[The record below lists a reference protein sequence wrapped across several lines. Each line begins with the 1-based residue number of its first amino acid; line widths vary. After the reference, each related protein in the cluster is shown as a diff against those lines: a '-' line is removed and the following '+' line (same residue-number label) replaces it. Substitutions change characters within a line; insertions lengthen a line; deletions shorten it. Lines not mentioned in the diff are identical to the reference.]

1 MRNRVEELQQ
11 SGNKGGFKSCNFF
24 FLQKFCCY
32 TCFCK
37 TGVKSFIMVGL
48 EGATAFEEAL
58 SLEFGRGFRYTRPLR
73 LNTMD
78 LDYELMEELV
88 RVYQWKRES
97 VVGCIVRY
105 WIKMLFSFAVQD
117 NIAERECC
125 GVPCK
130 CIGTRGDRGGVGLAG
145 SKVLQTLYV
154 LITKVLTYY
163 QELIAVFVY

>member
-1 MRNRVEELQQ
+1 MVVFNHAT
-11 SGNKGGFKSCNFF
+11 F

-37 TGVKSFIMVGL
+37 TGVKSLIMVGL
-48 EGATAFEEAL
+48 EGAATFEEAL

-88 RVYQWKRES
+88 RVYQSRRKS
-97 VVGCIVRY
+97 VVSWFVIY
-105 WIKMLFSFAVQD
+105 LIIILFSFAMQD

-125 GVPCK
+125 RVPCK
-130 CIGTRGDRGGVGLAG
+130 CIGTRGDRGGVGLSG
-145 SKVLQTLYV
+145 SKVIQTIYVFVTEVPTHCQV
-154 LITKVLTYY
+154 LIT
-163 QELIAVFVY
+163 AFVF

>member
-1 MRNRVEELQQ
+1 MEVLATVATF
-11 SGNKGGFKSCNFF
+11 S
-24 FLQKFCCY
+24 LQKFCCY
-32 TCFCK
+32 TCFCT
-37 TGVKSFIMVGL
+37 TGVKSLIMVGL
-48 EGATAFEEAL
+48 EGAATFEEAQ

-88 RVYQWKRES
+88 RVYQSDRTP
-97 VVGCIVRY
+97 VVRWFVRY
-105 WIKMLFSFAVQD
+105 LIEMLFSFAIQD

-145 SKVLQTLYV
+145 SKVLQTVYV
-154 LITKVLTYY
+154 FVTKVLTHY
-163 QELIAVFVY
+163 QALTAVLIY